1 MAPGAAPQAATM
13 PAPAFEVNKR
23 VKAAGVV
30 RFPLG
35 LRGEAGRIYR
45 TGGAVELQLE
55 TMFTAADGTITTMQ
69 GATRQAPILRNAAYR
84 TLAAAS
90 SGKLPCPYTAP

>member
-69 GATRQAPILRNAAYR
+69 EMVTVQRPEKPPRQRKHGGSLQCKIFPDL
-84 TLAAAS
+84 
-90 SGKLPCPYTAP
+90 CP